1 MRASAR
7 TYAVF
12 AVGVGVL
19 VLVAVLRFGGG
30 AGTVEVF
37 GLPTAGPVTDWGL
50 PLARLALDLC
60 AVACVGTL
68 LAASVL
74 APGGSPESERCLR
87 AAGWWA
93 LGWAVAALAG
103 YVFTLS
109 SFIPMPVAN
118 LLAEPGMLDFG
129 TSLPQTQALLV
140 VLVTTFAVALTTLV
154 RRLPAWVPLAV
165 AAFGLLPPAYVGHA
179 ASAADHDIAVSALMA
194 HLLGVSVWVGGLGAV
209 LLHFRRST
217 DLRVVLPRFSTIA
230 LCCFAAVAFSGL
242 VSAWVRLDSLSDLW
256 LSRYGL
262 LLLAKVAALAVLA
275 WFGRRHR
282 LRTVAGVADR
292 GVRRTFVRLA
302 VGEVTVMVAATG
314 LAVGLSRTPP
324 PPGAGG
330 GHDHP
335 VLEYALAPFSPGAL
349 LSEVRLDPLVLLL
362 LALPAAG
369 YLAGLRRVPGWP
381 VLRTLSWHA
390 GLALAAVALLGG
402 VGGYA
407 RAMASA
413 QAVQHVVL
421 AVVAPLLLCAG
432 APLTLAA
439 RATGPGSR
447 YGPLGDRAFGRRL
460 TRPALLTAAVPLL
473 LLLLYGTAW
482 LPWSLA
488 GYAPHLVTMA
498 GSAGVGLL
506 VAWAVLDLDPLPRP
520 FPWAARVRLLAVAA
534 VAYLGLGTYLLVG
547 PAVAADWFSLAAP
560 LGVPDPLADQ
570 RVAGAVF
577 LLVPLAAFAFPAVRL
592 ALRRQAARARRPRP
606 VLDSSLMGDLPVYDV
621 VLLPPHDVNAQSVHL
636 SRRCA
641 EATATEFVLRE
652 DGLYPHISL
661 YMANFTP
668 DGLEEAVALL
678 HELSRR
684 TSAMRLEGE
693 SFAANEHGMVELFFR
708 KTDAITRLQE
718 DVVTAL
724 GPLRTGLRHLDPVG
738 RVLADHR
745 LTAPPTARA
754 NLDLHGYDEIGDLFR
769 PHITLTRLQRPDH
782 PLDLGL
788 LAEPA
793 AFTATYQTLALCVMG
808 EHGTCTEIVETFTL
822 DTAPVTPTA

>member
-7 TYAVF
+7 TYALF

-19 VLVAVLRFGGG
+19 ALVAALRFGGG

-50 PLARLALDLC
+50 PLARLTLDLC

-74 APGGSPESERCLR
+74 APAGSPESARCLR

-103 YVFTLS
+103 YLFTLS
-109 SFIPMPVAN
+109 SFIPMPVRN

-140 VLVTTFAVALTTLV
+140 VLVTTFAVAVATLV

-194 HLLGVSVWVGGLGAV
+194 HLLGVSVWVGGLAAV
-209 LLHFRRST
+209 LLHFRRSA

-230 LCCFAAVAFSGL
+230 LCCFAAVALSGL
-242 VSAWVRLDSLSDLW
+242 VSAWVRLDTLSDLW

-302 VGEVTVMVAATG
+302 AGEVTVMVAATG

-349 LSEVRLDPLVLLL
+349 LSEVRFDPLVLLL

-390 GLALAAVALLGG
+390 GLAVAAVALFGG

-407 RAMASA
+407 RAMSSA

-439 RATGPGSR
+439 RATGPGSQ
-447 YGPLGDRAFGRRL
+447 YGPLGERALGRRL
-460 TRPALLTAAVPLL
+460 TRPALLTAAAPVL
-473 LLLLYGTAW
+473 LLLLYGTPW

-498 GSAGVGLL
+498 VSAGVGLL

-547 PAVAADWFSLAAP
+547 PAVAADWFALAAP
-560 LGVPDPLADQ
+560 PGVPDPLADQ
-570 RVAGAVF
+570 RAAGAVF
-577 LLVPLAAFAFPAVRL
+577 LLAPLAAYSFPAVRL
-592 ALRRQAARARRPRP
+592 ALRRQAARARHPRS
-606 VLDSSLMGDLPVYDV
+606 VLHSSPMGDLPVYDV
-621 VLLPPHDVNAQSVHL
+621 VLLPPHDVNAEAVRL

-668 DGLEEAVALL
+668 DQLEKAVALL
-678 HELSRR
+678 RDLSRR
-684 TSAMRLEGE
+684 TSATLLEGE
-693 SFAANEHGMVELFFR
+693 SFAANEHGMVELFYR

-718 DVVTAL
+718 DVVAAL
-724 GPLRTGLRHLDPVG
+724 NPLRTGLRHRDPVG

-754 NLDLHGYDEIGDLFR
+754 NLDLYGYDEIGDLFR
-769 PHITLTRLQRPDH
+769 PHITLTRLQQPDH

-788 LAEPA
+788 LAAPS
-793 AFTATYQTLALCVMG
+793 AFTAAYQTLALCVMG

>member
-30 AGTVEVF
+30 IGTVEVF

-50 PLARLALDLC
+50 PLARFALDLC

-74 APGGSPESERCLR
+74 APAGSPESARCLR

-103 YVFTLS
+103 YVLTLS
-109 SFIPMPVAN
+109 SFIPMPVWN

-140 VLVTTFAVALTTLV
+140 VLVTTFGVAVATLV
-154 RRLPAWVPLAV
+154 RGMPGWVPLAL

-194 HLLGVSVWVGGLGAV
+194 HLLGVSVWVGGLAAV
-209 LLHFRRST
+209 LVHFRRSG

-242 VSAWVRLDSLSDLW
+242 VSAWVRLATLSDLW

-262 LLLAKVAALAVLA
+262 LLLAKVAALAALA
-275 WFGRRHR
+275 WFGWSHRR
-282 LRTVAGVADR
+282 RTVEGVADR

-302 VGEVTVMVAATG
+302 AGEVTLMVAATA

-324 PPGAGG
+324 PPGAEGA
-330 GHDHP
+330 HDHP

-349 LSEVRLDPLVLLL
+349 LTEVRLDPLVLLL

-369 YLAGLRRVPGWP
+369 YLAGVRRVPGWP
-381 VLRTLSWHA
+381 VPRTISWHA
-390 GLALAAVALLGG
+390 GLALAAVALFGG

-407 RAMASA
+407 RAMVSA
-413 QAVQHVVL
+413 QAAQHVVL
-421 AVVAPLLLCAG
+421 AVVVPLLLCAG
-432 APLTLAA
+432 APFTLAA
-439 RATGPGSR
+439 QATGPASQ
-447 YGPLGDRAFGRRL
+447 YGPLGARAFGRRL
-460 TRPALLTAAVPLL
+460 TRPGFLTAAVPVL

-488 GYAPHLVTMA
+488 GYAPHLVTVA
-498 GSAGVGLL
+498 LCTGLGLL
-506 VAWAVLDLDPLPRP
+506 VAWAVLDVDPLPRP

-534 VAYLGLGTYLLVG
+534 AAYLALGTYLLVG
-547 PAVAADWFSLAAP
+547 PAVAAEWFSLAAP
-560 LGVPDPLADQ
+560 PGVPDPLADQ
-570 RVAGAVF
+570 RAAGAVF
-577 LLVPLAAFAFPAVRL
+577 LLVPLAAFMFPAVRL
-592 ALRRQAARARRPRP
+592 ALRRQVARARRTR
-606 VLDSSLMGDLPVYDV
+606 VALHSASMGDLPVYDV
-621 VLLPPHDVNAQSVHL
+621 VLLPPHDVNARAVHL
-636 SRRCA
+636 SRQCA
-641 EATATEFVLRE
+641 DAAPAEFVLRE

-668 DGLEEAVALL
+668 AQLKEAVALL
-678 HELSRR
+678 HDLSRR
-684 TSAMRLEGE
+684 TPGMLLEGD
-693 SFAANEHGMVELFFR
+693 SFAANEHGMVELFYR
-708 KTDAITRLQE
+708 KTDAIIQLQE
-718 DVVTAL
+718 EIVAAL
-724 GPLRTGLRHLDPVG
+724 NPLREGLRHRDPVG
-738 RVLADHR
+738 RVLAEHR
-745 LTAPPTARA
+745 LTAPPVARA
-754 NLDLHGYDEIGDLFR
+754 NLDLYGYDEIGDLFR
-769 PHITLTRLQRPDH
+769 PHITLTRLQRPDDR
-782 PLDLGL
+782 LDQAILS
-788 LAEPA
+788 APSS
-793 AFTATYQTLALCVMG
+793 FTAAYSTLALCVMG
-808 EHGTCTEIVETFTL
+808 EHGTCTDIVETFTL

>member
-74 APGGSPESERCLR
+74 APGGSPESARCLR

-109 SFIPMPVAN
+109 SFIPMPVAS

-140 VLVTTFAVALTTLV
+140 VLVTTFAVAVATLV

-209 LLHFRRST
+209 LLHFRRSA

-230 LCCFAAVAFSGL
+230 LCCFAAVALSGL
-242 VSAWVRLDSLSDLW
+242 VSAWVRLDTLSDLW

-282 LRTVAGVADR
+282 LRTVEGVADR
-292 GVRRTFVRLA
+292 RVRRTFVRLA
-302 VGEVTVMVAATG
+302 AGEVTVMVAATG

-369 YLAGLRRVPGWP
+369 YLTGLRRVPGWP

-390 GLALAAVALLGG
+390 GLALAAVALVGG

-407 RAMASA
+407 RAMSSA

-439 RATGPGSR
+439 RATGPGSQ
-447 YGPLGDRAFGRRL
+447 YGPLGERALGRRL
-460 TRPALLTAAVPLL
+460 TRPAFLTAAVPLL

-498 GSAGVGLL
+498 VSAGVGLL

-520 FPWAARVRLLAVAA
+520 FPWAARVRLLAVAG

-560 LGVPDPLADQ
+560 PGVPDPLADQ

-592 ALRRQAARARRPRP
+592 ALRRQAARAWNPRG
-606 VLDSSLMGDLPVYDV
+606 VLHSSPMGDLPVYDV
-621 VLLPPHDVNAQSVHL
+621 VLLPPHDVNAQAVRL

-652 DGLYPHISL
+652 DDLYPHISL

-668 DGLEEAVALL
+668 DRLKEAVALL
-678 HELSRR
+678 HDLSRR
-684 TSAMRLEGE
+684 TSAMSLEGE
-693 SFAANEHGMVELFFR
+693 SFAANDHGMVELFFR
-708 KTDAITRLQE
+708 KTDAITRLQQ

-724 GPLRTGLRHLDPVG
+724 NPLRTGLRRRDPVG

-754 NLDLHGYDEIGDLFR
+754 NLDLYGYDEIGDLFR
-769 PHITLTRLQRPDH
+769 PHITLTRLQQPDH
-782 PLDLGL
+782 SLDLGL
-788 LAEPA
+788 LAEPS
-793 AFTATYQTLALCVMG
+793 AFTATYPALALCVMG